1 MCAYKETEWSPQ
13 FRRMYFSD
21 MQMPNIICWFCL
33 NQQIQSNPD
42 YLQKSNM
49 LLFYTWNLYPLES
62 NIAWQPIQK
71 SVSKVNHSL
80 HASSSVLSFP
90 LKIYFIYESK
100 TTRLHSTSAKCFLQ
114 SSNLL
119 SRLHQR
125 LCSPTAY
132 WGAFTPQLLV
142 VNQNGEG
149 RTTKMFPN
157 YLLCNQRS
165 ESLCNQKHGLWATNE
180 IVD

>member
-1 MCAYKETEWSPQ
+1 MSPPFFFIHEIFIRLTQILRDNPYKIPFQ
-13 FRRMYFSD
+13 
-21 MQMPNIICWFCL
+21 
-33 NQQIQSNPD
+33 
-42 YLQKSNM
+42 
-49 LLFYTWNLYPLES
+49 
-62 NIAWQPIQK
+62 
-71 SVSKVNHSL
+71 KVNHSL

-114 SSNLL
+114 PSNLL

-142 VNQNGEG
+142 VNQKGEG
-149 RTTKMFPN
+149 RTTKCSQTICCAISGRNHFVIRNMG
-157 YLLCNQRS
+157 YGRQMR
-165 ESLCNQKHGLWATNE
+165 
-180 IVD
+180 